1 MGALKDMAV
10 GLLVVTLQITIF
22 RHLRIFGLEPDITI
36 LLLFWWM
43 SVYPR
48 TRVLLLGFAIGFVQ
62 DMLLDWWGLAMIAK
76 TVTVMA
82 LYGFLPRREDHLP
95 GVSTTAFYLTV
106 CVLLHQSVLVMVAE
120 LSDMFS
126 VAGFLGFYLIG
137 NTVFTVGIG
146 LLAQLLMSGRRNG

>member
-1 MGALKDMAV
+1 MGALKDLAV
-10 GLLVVTLQITIF
+10 GVFVVVLQVTIF

-48 TRVLLLGFAIGFVQ
+48 TRVLLLGFAIGFLQ

-82 LYGFLPRREDHLP
+82 LYGFLPRREDNLP
-95 GVSTTAFYLTV
+95 GLSNTAFYLTI
-106 CVLLHQSVLVMVAE
+106 CVLLHQTVLVVVAE
-120 LSDMFS
+120 MSDMFS
-126 VAGFLGFYLIG
+126 VDGFLGFFLIG

-146 LLAQLLMSGRRNG
+146 LLAQLLSGRRNG